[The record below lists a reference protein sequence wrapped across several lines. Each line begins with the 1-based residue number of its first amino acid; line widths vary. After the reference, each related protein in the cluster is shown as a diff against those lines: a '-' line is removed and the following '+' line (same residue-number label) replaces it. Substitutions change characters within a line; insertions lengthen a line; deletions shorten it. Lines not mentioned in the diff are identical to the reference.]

1 MVNKMKSL
9 LMSAFITRVCG
20 NVYVAAL
27 INARSSVLRLGCKL
41 LNKSLYK
48 LLIGILAVTS
58 VQALADSKLH
68 DKYNS
73 LLNKHVVTIN
83 DGAST
88 QVNYEGFKRDQKAL
102 SDYLNQLAAVPP
114 KTFGSWDENTQL
126 AFLINA
132 YNAYTINLI
141 LTEYPSLDSIRDLG
155 GFFSS
160 PWKKDI
166 APLLGKSRSL
176 DDIEHNL
183 IRGDNKYSEPRIHFA
198 VNCASVGCP
207 ALREEAYIG
216 EQLDKQ
222 LEDQTKRFLGD
233 STRNTMKGNTLYLSK
248 IFTWYEGDFEKNWKG
263 TSTVKEF
270 IVLYREAMSL
280 NQSQVDAI
288 TSGEVEVDYLDYD
301 WSLNDVK
308 P

>member
-20 NVYVAAL
+20 NYVAAL
-27 INARSSVLRLGCKL
+27 INARNSVLRLGCKL
-41 LNKSLYK
+41 LCK

-73 LLNKHVVTIN
+73 LLNTHVVTIN

-233 STRNTMKGNTLYLSK
+233 STRNTMKDKTLYLSK